1 VSSLRLDRRLA
12 LSTAQLRLRGRVW
25 PILQTAIA
33 ALASWYLAKLLLT
46 EARPVFAPIAAVIC
60 IGATYGERRQRALEL
75 IGGVVLGIGVADVLV
90 HVIGNGALQMGL
102 LVVLAMGVAVVVGG
116 GPTLVTE
123 AAVSAILLVLIEPTG
138 SGFPPT
144 RVLEALIG
152 GGVALGISAVA
163 FPQDPVLLVGRSVQ
177 AIFGELGE
185 ALGRVADALD
195 RHDPAQAEAAL
206 AAVRNLDVGVRE
218 FERALGV
225 AHETARWSPGRR
237 SARPEVVRYARSARH
252 IDYAVRNA
260 RVLARH
266 VARFL
271 RAGGEAPEELSA
283 ALRDLTAATWALAAM
298 LEEPARVEN
307 EVRRLAARA
316 AAHATRSFEG
326 SRELGLAEIVAQ
338 VRSMAI
344 DLMRAS
350 DAARA
355 SVGPTD
361 EPVSEELLVE
371 EFEQERTPSI

>member
-1 VSSLRLDRRLA
+1 MVSLRLDRRRA

-25 PILQTAIA
+25 PILQTAFA
-33 ALASWYLAKLLLT
+33 AVAAYYLAKLLLD
-46 EARPVFAPIAAVIC
+46 ESRPVFASIAAVIC

-75 IGGVVLGIGVADVLV
+75 IGGVVLGIGMADLLL
-90 HVIGNGALQMGL
+90 HLIGTGPLQLGL
-102 LVVLAMGVAVVVGG
+102 LVVLAMGVAVVLGG
-116 GPTLVTE
+116 GPILVTE

-138 SGFPPT
+138 SGLPPA
-144 RVLEALIG
+144 RLFEALIG
-152 GGVALGISAVA
+152 GGVALGISALA

-177 AIFGELGE
+177 TIFGELGG
-185 ALGRVADALD
+185 ALARIADALD
-195 RHDPAQAEAAL
+195 NRDPAQAEAAL
-206 AAVRNLDVGVRE
+206 AALRELDGGIRQLE
-218 FERALGV
+218 HSLGV

-237 SARPEVVRYARSARH
+237 SARPNIVRYARSARQ

-283 ALRDLTAATWALAAM
+283 ALRDLTAATWALAAA
-298 LEEPARVEN
+298 LEEPNRAN
-307 EVRRLAARA
+307 GKVRRLASRA
-316 AAHATRSFEG
+316 AARATRSFEG

-350 DAARA
+350 DAATA
-355 SVGPTD
+355 SSEPTD
-361 EPVSEELLVE
+361 DPVSEELLVE
-371 EFEQERTPSI
+371 LFDEERSPTI